1 MGYFPERLVYF
12 THIMY
17 IVNSFENAKRK
28 SRWCTSNQTKAESH
42 TEPGTGLRLTFNKP
56 VSSVYSLL
64 GVTWSWFCSF
74 ALLSPHKK
82 KKKKKDSMP
91 EFDSSLLYLMLKC
104 SYLAILKISSELI
117 KLTQNTLLHENFIS
131 TSYWAKFKNTDGSW
145 LQPEH
150 PAGCF
155 FYEYPHITKKTC
167 SFILYCLNA
176 D

>member
-1 MGYFPERLVYF
+1 M
-12 THIMY
+12 
-17 IVNSFENAKRK
+17 
-28 SRWCTSNQTKAESH
+28 
-42 TEPGTGLRLTFNKP
+42 
-56 VSSVYSLL
+56 
-64 GVTWSWFCSF
+64 TWSWFCSF
-74 ALLSPHKK
+74 ALLLT

-155 FYEYPHITKKTC
+155 FYEYPHITRKKMFFHIILFKC
-167 SFILYCLNA
+167 RLNHSFSNACITARRLLYLQLKKGIPKIPKNKA
-176 D
+176 SKGFFW